1 MMVGFNSN
9 SSSLVDIIPK
19 NSVGAEIGVWRGDSS
34 ELFLKKTS
42 PDQLYLVDP
51 WSFSAFA
58 ANLTGEELQ
67 EHIKKYSVLTGS
79 TDPKDFDRYYDSVY
93 QAVVRRF
100 QNNKNVRV
108 CRSTSADWFDTFDQ
122 KLDWIYI
129 DGDHTY
135 TGCLYD
141 LTNCLKVMKPKGIIF
156 GDDYGNKVEVKR
168 AVDDFISSRGLELK
182 IYGKNQFAIGL

>member
-9 SSSLVDIIPK
+9 SSSLIDVIPK

-42 PDQLYLVDP
+42 PKLLYLVDP

-58 ANLTGEELQ
+58 ANLTAEELQ

-79 TDPKDFDRYYDSVY
+79 ADPKDFDRYYDSVY
-93 QAVVRRF
+93 YAVVRRF

-108 CRSTSADWFDTFDQ
+108 CRSTSAIWFDTFDQ

-135 TGCLYD
+135 AGCLYD
-141 LTNCLKVMKPKGIIF
+141 LTNCLKVMKPTGIIF
-156 GDDYGNKVEVKR
+156 GDDYGNKVEVKQ
-168 AVDDFISSRGLELK
+168 AVDDFVSSRGLELK
-182 IYGKNQFAIGL
+182 IYGKNQFMIGL